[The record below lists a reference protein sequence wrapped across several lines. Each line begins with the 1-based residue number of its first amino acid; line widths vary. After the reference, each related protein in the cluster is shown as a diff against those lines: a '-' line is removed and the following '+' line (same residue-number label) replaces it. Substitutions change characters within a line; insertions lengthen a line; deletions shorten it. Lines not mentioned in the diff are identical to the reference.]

1 MKMKDT
7 EAELNR
13 MGDGIP
19 KDGDEQRKFIARVVT
34 FFEFHASSKMHTL
47 LTIFLR
53 LKGSRS
59 TPFLTFVSSIKKYID
74 NFNFF

>member
-7 EAELNR
+7 EAELKR

-19 KDGDEQRKFIARVVT
+19 KDGDEQRKFISRVVT

-47 LTIFLR
+47 LKIFLR
-53 LKGSRS
+53 LKSSRS
-59 TPFLTFVSSIKKYID
+59 TPISHFCVK
-74 NFNFF
+74 N